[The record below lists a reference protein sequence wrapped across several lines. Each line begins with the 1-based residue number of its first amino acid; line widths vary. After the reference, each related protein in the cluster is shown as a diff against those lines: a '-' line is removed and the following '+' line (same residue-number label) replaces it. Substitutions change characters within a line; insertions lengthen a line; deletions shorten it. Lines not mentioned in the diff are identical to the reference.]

1 MTLAKS
7 NDPQQTLNMKE
18 ALVGKGWKCRCEL
31 GSSTYSVHWEE
42 PALAELLK
50 PEVRILMRCHSYDV
64 ANKNFDSCFGN
75 WSTAVH
81 YARSED
87 MSSCLDPRA
96 ELCPMNLMS
105 LETGQRAGGAEI
117 PFWPLASSGV

>member
-1 MTLAKS
+1 MVKAENAKVS
-7 NDPQQTLNMKE
+7 
-18 ALVGKGWKCRCEL
+18 L

-42 PALAELLK
+42 PAVAELSK
-50 PEVRILMRCHSYDV
+50 PKVRILMCCHSCDV

-87 MSSCLDPRA
+87 MSSCLDPGA
-96 ELCPMNLMS
+96 ELHPVDLLS
-105 LETGQRAGGAEI
+105 LETGQPAGRAGHGER
-117 PFWPLASSGV
+117 LDQTLGG